1 MEYPKTIT
9 LKDEQ
14 HEVLLSMQDFEYLI
28 DHYMGFEALRFFR
41 ELREES
47 EAEIREL
54 VEENNNLRN
63 ELTYLRSKLREEGVS
78 FDE

>member
-1 MEYPKTIT
+1 MDYPRTIT
-9 LKDEQ
+9 LRGGKTETMLT
-14 HEVLLSMQDFEYLI
+14 VQDFEYLV
-28 DHYMGFEALRFFR
+28 DSYKGFEALRFLR
-41 ELREES
+41 GLREES

-78 FDE
+78 LDE

>member
-1 MEYPKTIT
+1 MDYPRTIT
-9 LKDEQ
+9 LRGGKTETMLT
-14 HEVLLSMQDFEYLI
+14 VQDFEYLV
-28 DHYMGFEALRFFR
+28 DSYMGFEARWFLRG
-41 ELREES
+41 LREES

-78 FDE
+78 LDE

>member
-1 MEYPKTIT
+1 MDYPRTIT
-9 LKDEQ
+9 LRGGKTEIMLT
-14 HEVLLSMQDFEYLI
+14 VQDFEYLV
-28 DHYMGFEALRFFR
+28 DSYMGFEALRFPR
-41 ELREES
+41 GLREES

-78 FDE
+78 LDE

>member
-1 MEYPKTIT
+1 MDYPRTIT
-9 LKDEQ
+9 LRGGKTETMLT
-14 HEVLLSMQDFEYLI
+14 VQDFEYLV
-28 DHYMGFEALRFFR
+28 DSYMSFEALRFLR
-41 ELREES
+41 GLREES

-78 FDE
+78 LDE